1 MRQQILLVFCL
12 TFSSIAFGQVKFSE
26 GEVLVLSR
34 HIWRGSMLGDDVA
47 IEPSV
52 TIESGRFSLNFWA
65 AVTPNNSYSEIDLI
79 PSFAFNHFSVTLLD
93 YYNPI
98 PDENNTYFTF
108 QEGKSRHSLELAFDN
123 YGIDK
128 YRFKWMIGTF
138 LLGDKDEVTDK
149 PLYSTYIE
157 FKYPFTVKGIDIEP
171 SVGLT
176 PFKGLYADNFA
187 VVNAGISIGKEL
199 DFKLPFTIPLSLS
212 FISNPDAQKNFLV
225 FSGGIAF

>member
-1 MRQQILLVFCL
+1 
-12 TFSSIAFGQVKFSE
+12 
-26 GEVLVLSR
+26 
-34 HIWRGSMLGDDVA
+34 
-47 IEPSV
+47 
-52 TIESGRFSLNFWA
+52 
-65 AVTPNNSYSEIDLI
+65 
-79 PSFAFNHFSVTLLD
+79 
-93 YYNPI
+93 
-98 PDENNTYFTF
+98 
-108 QEGKSRHSLELAFDN
+108 
-123 YGIDK
+123 
-128 YRFKWMIGTF
+128 MIGTF